1 MTIVWNERLRLSETI
16 SLWSSHYPG
25 WKLPH
30 KSDRDALSFHFG
42 VYIGE

>member
-30 KSDRDALSFHFG
+30 KSDRDALLSHFG